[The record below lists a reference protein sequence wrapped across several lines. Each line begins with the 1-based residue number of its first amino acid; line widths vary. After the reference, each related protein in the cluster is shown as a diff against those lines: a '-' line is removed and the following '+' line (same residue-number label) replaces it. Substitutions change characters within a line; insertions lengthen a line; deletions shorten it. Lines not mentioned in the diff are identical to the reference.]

1 MRLRELEAFRAILE
15 TGTVSQA
22 ARSLGVSQPA
32 VSRML
37 SRLEKDIGF
46 ELFHRISGRLVA
58 TRPALALSRDVLG
71 TLENVENLRKITRT
85 LQQGRFGEVKL
96 GCAPSLVRR
105 LVPEALERFLQQ
117 MPDTRVVIEPRPS
130 RIVVELLSSH
140 QLELGL
146 LFLPI
151 DHPGLEVTPL
161 RSFSTVCVLPRTHRL
176 ATEAALAPQDLD
188 GERLILLAR
197 SDPARFAIDHAFR
210 NSRTAQKIAAETPS
224 VELAVTLAARGLGIA
239 IVNELMARDTS
250 VPETVIVPFR
260 PELRHQ
266 MALLRSDSF
275 ELSAEAACLA
285 DCLTDA
291 IAAMPCS

>member
-210 NSRTAQKIAAETPS
+210 NARTAQKIAAETPS

-266 MALLRSDSF
+266 MALLRSDSL
-275 ELSAEAACLA
+275 EASAEAMHLA
-285 DCLTDA
+285 ECLTDA
-291 IAAMPCS
+291 IAAMPCG